1 MVLHAGLIILL
12 VRKSTQ
18 RNVSMSSTLKLP
30 GLKAARE
37 KENLTQELLAE
48 LAGVSERT
56 IQRIE
61 KGHATSQSTA
71 EAIALKLEKHTLS
84 DLSSDTSGKPV
95 SDSKNVTVNHK
106 RSWFVRRLPDIITV
120 TILAFLFPYTLSSH
134 HPEYDYYRS
143 VKGNITNS
151 ATLMSLAIKDMELAD
166 AYTNDHSAATAKEII
181 EHYIKLE
188 SDYADELTLKIRKIN
203 DYTFEDCTHK
213 PESWGVGPD
222 STLMDVMEL
231 MSTME
236 KHCPKHL
243 AKENAKKDDLKQK
256 ANDEFSVSP

>member
-1 MVLHAGLIILL
+1 
-12 VRKSTQ
+12 
-18 RNVSMSSTLKLP
+18 MSSTLKLP

-71 EAIALKLEKHTLS
+71 EAIALTLEKHTLS
-84 DLSSDTSGKPV
+84 DISSDTSNESV
-95 SDSKNVTVNHK
+95 SDSQNVTVSHK
-106 RSWFVRRLPDIITV
+106 HGWFVRNLPIIIPV
-120 TILAFLFPYTLSSH
+120 ILLAFLLPYTISTH
-134 HPEYDYYRS
+134 NPEYYDYRS
-143 VKGNITNS
+143 VKAKIANS

-166 AYTNDHSAATAKEII
+166 AYTTDHSAAAAKEII

-256 ANDEFSVSP
+256 ANDAFSVSP